1 MSQSYTEG
9 MKENISDPCTL
20 KYIGR
25 FAPSPTGPLHFGSLV
40 TAIASYLDA
49 KANNGLWL
57 VRIDDID
64 PPREPKGS
72 SDKILQQLEEHGLY
86 WDNEVLY
93 QSQRSEA
100 YLSAIKKLEE
110 NDVIFSCHCSRKQF
124 QGEAAVHNYPCQS
137 DNPST
142 LSSLRLRVKD
152 NKLIE
157 FYDLIQG
164 YQNQSIKE
172 HVGDIV
178 LYRKEKLFSYQLA
191 VVVDDAFQGV
201 TNIIRGSDLLSV
213 TPRQIYLQK
222 LLGLRTPVY
231 GHIPVV
237 VTKNGDKLSKQ
248 NLNAASLDSQ
258 SVQKN
263 LVTAINWL
271 GLIVPDKFLKRN
283 NPDELIKWAIDKW
296 NIDTVPCVMEN
307 STSSKFYKA

>member
-1 MSQSYTEG
+1 

-86 WDNEVLY
+86 WDDEVLY

-191 VVVDDAFQGV
+191 VVVDDAYQGV

-222 LLGLRTPVY
+222 LLGLRTPFY

-271 GLIVPDKFLKRN
+271 GLIVPDKLLKRN